1 MTAPRVDIA
10 FPYGI
15 DGRGRTSAA
24 ANRDQHVRDLVE
36 QVLFTSPG
44 ERVMRPDFGS
54 GLLRLVFEP
63 ASVEVAATAQYLVQ
77 TALEQQLSDV
87 LTVEQVSVEAV
98 DSTITVS
105 VSYVVRATQQREVAT
120 FRTPGSAG

>member
-15 DGRGRTSAA
+15 DGRRRTSAA

-120 FRTPGSAG
+120 FRAPGSAG